1 MRHLDLADKERINDM
16 FNWKLSNG
24 MRIFTIIWLG
34 QLVSVLGTG
43 MTRFA
48 LMIWAY
54 QQTGQATT
62 LALIGFFA
70 WAPFIVFSPF
80 AGVWVDRLNRR
91 WVMIGANLGQ
101 CIVTASVLGLF
112 FTGQL
117 AIWHIYLLEM
127 CASLFDAFQAP
138 AYTAATTTLLS
149 KQEFARANGM
159 RSLASDSAQ
168 IAAPIAAG
176 ALLPFLGIGGVML
189 IDGVTFMVALLTLW
203 LVRIP
208 TPSPQTTPVKTER
221 FLAEAS
227 TGFQYIF
234 QRKGLLGLL
243 LIFTGIHFFASLTYF
258 AVLPTLILARSGGNE
273 TALGLVQAALGV
285 GGVVGGLLVSI
296 WGLPRRKIHAIL
308 GACALSFLFGDLLFA
323 TGRTLPAWLL
333 AAGVSAIFIPFIIAA
348 DRTIWQSKVEPAIQ
362 GRVFSVSGMF
372 RNASQPLGY
381 LLAGP
386 LADRVF
392 GPAMQ
397 PTGVLAPYFGWL
409 VGTGPGAGIGL
420 MFVCTAV
427 LGALMSASGYLFHAI
442 RNVEEELP
450 DYEENWVIQEN
461 AT

>member
-1 MRHLDLADKERINDM
+1 M
-16 FNWKLSNG
+16 FHWKQSSG
-24 MRIFTIIWLG
+24 MRIFTIIWFG

-54 QQTGQATT
+54 QQTGNATT

-70 WAPFIVFSPF
+70 WVPFIVLSPF
-80 AGVWVDRLNRR
+80 AGVWVDRLDRR
-91 WVMIGANLGQ
+91 RIMLVTNLGQ
-101 CIVTASVLGLF
+101 CLVTVVVLSLF
-112 FTGQL
+112 FTGRL
-117 AIWHIYLLEM
+117 AIWHIYLLET

-149 KQEFARANGM
+149 KQEYARANGM
-159 RSLASDSAQ
+159 RSLAGDVAQ
-168 IAAPIAAG
+168 IAAPVTAG

-189 IDGVTFMVALLTLW
+189 IDGATFGVALLSLW

-208 TPSPQTTPVKTER
+208 PPSRQTTQVKTDH
-221 FLAEAS
+221 FLSEAS
-227 TGFQYIF
+227 IGFRYIF
-234 QRKGLLGLL
+234 QRKGLWGLM
-243 LIFTGIHFFASLTYF
+243 LIFMGVHFFASLTYF
-258 AVLPTLILARSGGNE
+258 AVLPALILARTNGNE
-273 TALGLVQAALGV
+273 TALGLVQAALGA
-285 GGVVGGLLVSI
+285 GGVTGGLLVSI

-308 GACALSFLFGDLLFA
+308 GSCAFSFLFGDLLFA
-323 TGRTLPAWLL
+323 TGRTLPVWLM
-333 AAGVSAIFIPFIIAA
+333 AAGVSSLFIPFIIAA
-348 DRTIWQSKVEPAIQ
+348 DRTIWQSKVEPTLQ

-386 LADRVF
+386 LADHVF

-397 PTGVLAPYFGWL
+397 PRGSLAPYFGWL

-420 MFVCTAV
+420 MFICTAV
-427 LGALMSASGYLFHAI
+427 LGSLMSASGYLSHSI

-450 DYEENWVIQEN
+450 DYEEVL
-461 AT
+461 AL